1 MNLEPNFRLFSMCK
15 INSNQYQMKTSLISF
30 AIIFLIN
37 SGLGS
42 PFFQQTQNGDQKL
55 NAVEQAFFDHLRSL
69 CGKSFSGEETFM
81 ADGHDS
87 WAHLDF
93 VMHVTVCEDDRVYI
107 PFHLSDDH
115 SRTWMFLI
123 EDGRLRFRHDH
134 RGEDGTPDKLNL
146 YGGYANGSGTAF
158 EQHFP
163 NDDFTMAMLDDERE
177 RIWSVVLDE
186 ELQCM
191 IYRLSYGDR
200 LIFEATFDLSGEIDE
215 R

>member
-1 MNLEPNFRLFSMCK
+1 MRKITTMLFLLA
-15 INSNQYQMKTSLISF
+15 SLLIASAISGKQLF
-30 AIIFLIN
+30 AQADRSKN
-37 SGLGS
+37 Y
-42 PFFQQTQNGDQKL
+42 L
-55 NAVEQAFFDHLRSL
+55 NPAEQAFFDNLRSL
-69 CGKSFSGEETFM
+69 CGKSFAGSETYM

-93 VMHVTVCEDDRVYI
+93 VMHVTVCDDDRVHI

-134 RGEDGTPDKLNL
+134 RSEDGTPDERNL
-146 YGGYANGSGTAF
+146 YGGYADGTGTAF

-163 NDDFTMAMLDDERE
+163 NDDYTTALLDDDRE

-186 ELQCM
+186 QLQSM
-191 IYRLSYGDR
+191 TYRLSYGDK
-200 LIFEATFDLSGEIDE
+200 LIFEATFDLSRAIGGQ
-215 R
+215 